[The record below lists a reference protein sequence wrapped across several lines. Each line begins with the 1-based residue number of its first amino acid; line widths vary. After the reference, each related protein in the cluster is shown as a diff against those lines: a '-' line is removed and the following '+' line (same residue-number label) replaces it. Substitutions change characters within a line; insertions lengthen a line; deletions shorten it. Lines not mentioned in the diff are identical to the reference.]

1 MFEKGNKLFK
11 LAKKSKKRRF
21 SKTGLFKAIRNQC
34 LECVSNSALEV
45 ELCTF
50 PKCSLYPYRFGNDKG
65 SFHDTH
71 FIQGTNDQY
80 MRNGERWIYVNGKGW
95 QE

>member
-11 LAKKSKKRRF
+11 LAKKSKKRRY
-21 SKTGLFKAIRNQC
+21 
-34 LECVSNSALEV
+34 SALEV

-50 PKCSLYPYRFGNDKG
+50 PKYSLYPYRFGNDKG

-95 QE
+95 QK